1 MSSTRAFRR
10 ATSQYCWP
18 SGGRRSA
25 ITISWSTCAASPTCA
40 SSATRSSSTPRTRCS
55 CRAGR
60 GTARVA
66 SASTS
71 RPSRAPRWRSAST
84 RSSWRCTKTPTARWP
99 TAGRSRTGRTCC
111 GSTCCRACSTSCSRS
126 TGCTPSGGHDET
138 SCVPEARQG
147 CAGAPPSAGGGV
159 PEARHGGAGARPS
172 AGGLGAISGPP
183 ERQMSGPDLR
193 RIAERV
199 LRLEADAILAL
210 VPKLDAGFARA
221 VETLRGFAGRV
232 IVTGMGKSGLVGR
245 KIAATLASTG
255 TPAYF
260 LHPAEGVHGDLG
272 MVARGDVVL
281 ALSNSGE
288 TDEVLAIL
296 PPLKRL
302 GVPIVLLTGN
312 PTSTL
317 ARQCEVVLDVSVPE
331 EACPM
336 NLAPTSS
343 TTAALAVGDA
353 LAMVLLELR
362 GLRPEDYAAL
372 HPRGTL
378 GWRALL
384 RVADLMLTGEAV
396 PLVGRTTPHRHRIV
410 VITKKRRACATA
422 LVAAGRLVGVIT
434 DGDRRRLHLSGTP
447 IAALSAGEVA
457 TREPKTIHGDDLAAK
472 ALEVMETWQITSLV
486 IVDGESRP
494 IGLIHM
500 HDILRAKI
508 V

>member
-1 MSSTRAFRR
+1 MIRR
-10 ATSQYCWP
+10 
-18 SGGRRSA
+18 
-25 ITISWSTCAASPTCA
+25 
-40 SSATRSSSTPRTRCS
+40 
-55 CRAGR
+55 
-60 GTARVA
+60 
-66 SASTS
+66 
-71 RPSRAPRWRSAST
+71 
-84 RSSWRCTKTPTARWP
+84 
-99 TAGRSRTGRTCC
+99 
-111 GSTCCRACSTSCSRS
+111 
-126 TGCTPSGGHDET
+126 
-138 SCVPEARQG
+138 
-147 CAGAPPSAGGGV
+147 
-159 PEARHGGAGARPS
+159 
-172 AGGLGAISGPP
+172 L
-183 ERQMSGPDLR
+183 
-193 RIAERV
+193 AERV
-199 LRLEADAILAL
+199 LRLEAEAILGL
-210 VPKLDAGFARA
+210 IPKLDANFERA
-221 VETLRGFAGRV
+221 VELLRRCAGRV

-260 LHPAEGVHGDLG
+260 LHPAEGVHGDIG

-288 TDEVLAIL
+288 TDEVLAVL

-378 GWRALL
+378 GWRALF

-396 PLVGRTTPHRHRIV
+396 PLVRQTTPLRDVIV
-410 VITKKRRACATA
+410 EMTKKRKGMTT
-422 LVAAGRLVGVIT
+422 VVDGAGRLVGIIT
-434 DGDRRRLHLSGTP
+434 DGDLRRLLLSGMP
-447 IAALSAGEVA
+447 IDSLSASEVA
-457 TREPKTIHGDDLAAK
+457 TREPKTIRGDDLAAK
-472 ALEVMETWQITSLV
+472 ALEVMETLEITSLV

>member
-1 MSSTRAFRR
+1 MIRR
-10 ATSQYCWP
+10 
-18 SGGRRSA
+18 
-25 ITISWSTCAASPTCA
+25 
-40 SSATRSSSTPRTRCS
+40 
-55 CRAGR
+55 
-60 GTARVA
+60 
-66 SASTS
+66 
-71 RPSRAPRWRSAST
+71 
-84 RSSWRCTKTPTARWP
+84 
-99 TAGRSRTGRTCC
+99 
-111 GSTCCRACSTSCSRS
+111 
-126 TGCTPSGGHDET
+126 
-138 SCVPEARQG
+138 
-147 CAGAPPSAGGGV
+147 
-159 PEARHGGAGARPS
+159 
-172 AGGLGAISGPP
+172 L
-183 ERQMSGPDLR
+183 
-193 RIAERV
+193 AERV
-199 LRLEADAILAL
+199 LRLEAEAILGL
-210 VPKLDAGFARA
+210 IPKLDASFERA
-221 VETLRGFAGRV
+221 VELLRRCAGRV

-260 LHPAEGVHGDLG
+260 LHPAEGVHGDIG

-288 TDEVLAIL
+288 TDEVLAVL

-378 GWRALL
+378 GWRALV

-396 PLVGRTTPHRHRIV
+396 PLVGQTTPLRDVIV
-410 VITKKRRACATA
+410 EMTKKRKGVTT
-422 LVAAGRLVGVIT
+422 VVDAAGRLVGVIT
-434 DGDRRRLHLSGTP
+434 DGDLRRLHLSGPP
-447 IAALSAGEVA
+447 IDALIAGEVA
-457 TREPKTIHGDDLAAK
+457 TREPKTIRGDDLAAK

-486 IVDGESRP
+486 IIDGESRP